1 VLAEPPLEREHAD
14 ADAVVHVRKC
24 RFDPSAAERAPIPR
38 SRDAASAVCADIGIV
53 RRRPVTPGM
62 IVRRVFLIAGTA
74 SFAVLVG
81 AAIAYMGA

>member
-1 VLAEPPLEREHAD
+1 
-14 ADAVVHVRKC
+14 
-24 RFDPSAAERAPIPR
+24 
-38 SRDAASAVCADIGIV
+38 
-53 RRRPVTPGM
+53 VTPGM

>member
-1 VLAEPPLEREHAD
+1 MTAE
-14 ADAVVHVRKC
+14 
-24 RFDPSAAERAPIPR
+24 
-38 SRDAASAVCADIGIV
+38 
-53 RRRPVTPGM
+53 M